1 MNGDANPIDLVNHF
15 LKGQNLEQLGKL
27 EAAVEQYEIAVGA
40 GFDATG
46 PYDRLIALYSH
57 RAQHRDVIR
66 VAQAALAHVRTYED
80 KRDWFRR
87 MEVAAGKAASKVPE
101 AIPKPE

>member
-1 MNGDANPIDLVNHF
+1 VNGDATPIDLVNRF
-15 LKGQNLEQLGKL
+15 LKGQNLEQLGKM
-27 EAAVEQYEIAVGA
+27 ESAIEQYEIAVGA

-57 RAQHRDVIR
+57 RAQHIEVIR
-66 VAQAALAHVRTYED
+66 VAEAALANVRTYED
-80 KRDWFRR
+80 KREWYRR
-87 MEVAAGKAASKVPE
+87 MEAAARKAAAKVPQ

>member
-1 MNGDANPIDLVNHF
+1 MNQAMSPIELVNCF

-27 EAAVEQYEIAVGA
+27 DEAMRQYEIAVGA

-57 RAQHRDVIR
+57 RAQHRDVVR
-66 VAQAALAHVRTYED
+66 VAEAALMHVRTYED
-80 KRDWFRR
+80 KRAWYRR
-87 MEVAAGKAASKVPE
+87 MEVEARKAAAKVPQ
-101 AIPKPE
+101 AIPKPK